1 MYCPNCSKE
10 LPDGS
15 KFCGGCG
22 APIAA
27 SQTPMAPVETETF
40 AQPEAPV
47 YETPVYEAPEAP
59 AYEAETYEA
68 PAYETETYEAP
79 VAAPIKPAEKK
90 SVDVMGILNNV
101 KNTVV
106 DIAKKIPAK
115 YLKIGAAALAVVL
128 VILLVSSLFGGEKAP
143 NYGMY
148 MKEDKA
154 FFTSLNGKAGTQLTK
169 KDLSGFR
176 MTEDGKMLFFK
187 DGKGDLYYFKTSSK
201 KEPVKLDSN
210 VSSYWFSENGKLVT
224 YTKNG
229 DLYQHNL
236 KEEEKIAKDVS
247 SVAVSDDGKII
258 YYHNDDD
265 AICWKNGKE
274 EEIDSDVY
282 IIHYSEDF
290 KTILYTDGED
300 IYSKKVGKKAK
311 VVAAEIGGISAFP
324 NKDGAFYYWT
334 FPEGD
339 MEDYFDDD
347 DLSGDMNFLSTLY
360 YFNGSKS
367 KKIATN
373 VYVDTDL
380 TTANAS
386 GQNVAIY
393 YYQFGKVAEGDLDY
407 DDLQDLMEDDMG
419 YEEAMIELLTEVS
432 GKCNRYIGING
443 KAGKVKIEEEI
454 SQFYLSGN
462 GKTMYALV
470 DVDDGEGTLMKASVS
485 GNKVKSFK
493 EVDTDVPTGSILGF
507 LYAETNFGLTEYPEE
522 NAGNLFV
529 YFKDVKDGEGELFIN
544 GKSAAEDVYTRG
556 LLYNPGKKTVM
567 FYVDYKDG
575 EGTLCMHNG
584 KKLTEIAEDVCG
596 YSIHRD
602 GDVAFKSDYKN
613 GEYTLNLYTG
623 KVKLV
628 AEDVSRFSFT
638 ADGDILYLT
647 EVKNGEGDLYL
658 YTGKAKLIDEDV
670 TGILSTYSCP
680 NA

>member
-15 KFCGGCG
+15 QFCGGCG
-22 APIAA
+22 TPISV
-27 SQTPMAPVETETF
+27 SQTPLAPVETETF
-40 AQPEAPV
+40 AQPETAS
-47 YETPVYEAPEAP
+47 YES
-59 AYEAETYEA
+59 
-68 PAYETETYEAP
+68 P
-79 VAAPIKPAEKK
+79 VAAPIKPAQKK
-90 SVDVMGILNNV
+90 SVDVMGILNKA

-106 DIAKKIPAK
+106 DTAKKIPVKNIPTK

-128 VILLVSSLFGGEKAP
+128 LIVLVSSLVSSIGGEKAP
-143 NYGMY
+143 NYGLY
-148 MKEDKA
+148 MKDDKA
-154 FFTSLNGKAGTQLTK
+154 FFTTLNGKVGTQLTK
-169 KDLSGFR
+169 KDLEDYR
-176 MTEDGKMLFFK
+176 ITQDGKKLFFI

-201 KEPVKLDSN
+201 KEPVELDSK
-210 VSSYWFSENGKLVT
+210 VSDFWISENGRIVT
-224 YTKNG
+224 YIKNG

-236 KEEEKIAKDVS
+236 KKEEKIAKNVS
-247 SVAVSDDGKII
+247 SVAVSPDGKIV
-258 YYHNDDD
+258 YYRDGDD
-265 AICWKNGKE
+265 AVCWKNGKE
-274 EEIDSDVY
+274 EEIDDDVY
-282 IIHYSEDF
+282 IIYYSEDF

-300 IYSKKVGKKAK
+300 IFSKKVGKKAK
-311 VVAAEIGGISAFP
+311 EVATDIGGISFLP
-324 NKDGAFYYWT
+324 NEDGAFYYWT
-334 FPEGD
+334 YPEGD
-339 MEDYFDDD
+339 MEDYFDDN

-360 YFNGSKS
+360 YYNGSKS

-380 TTANAS
+380 TTSNAS
-386 GQNVAIY
+386 GEKVAIY

-432 GKCNRYIGING
+432 GKCTRYIGING

-454 SQFYLSGN
+454 SKLYLSGD

-493 EVDTDVPTGSILGF
+493 EVDTDVAVDYIQGF
-507 LYAETNFGLTEYPEE
+507 VYAGESFGLREYPDA
-522 NAGNLFV
+522 NFGNLFV
-529 YFKDVKDGEGELFIN
+529 YFKDVKNGEGELFIN
-544 GKSAAEDVYTRG
+544 GKSAADDVYVRG

-567 FYVDYKDG
+567 FYMDMKDG

-596 YSIHRD
+596 YSIHRN
-602 GDVAFKSDYKN
+602 GKVAFKSDYKD

-628 AEDVSRFSFT
+628 AEDVSRFAFT
-638 ADGDILYLT
+638 ADGDILYLA
-647 EVKNGEGDLYL
+647 EMKDGEGDLYQ

-670 TGILSTYSCP
+670 TYILNTYSCP
-680 NA
+680 ST